1 MMGFAKVRK
10 FILSFIVL
18 IETFKIQHFGDEVIL
33 KSVALHV
40 FVLFRKPR

>member
-10 FILSFIVL
+10 FILSFVVL
-18 IETFKIQHFGDEVIL
+18 IKTFKIQHFGDEVIL